1 MQAILNPPGNPKAKF
16 FRNDKKKKPP
26 ADVEKWLDGA
36 EENAGSWWPYWIEWL
51 TARAGKKVAAPK
63 SLGSKKNKALEPA
76 PGLYVL
82 D

>member
-16 FRNDKKKKPP
+16 YKSKKKAYPP
-26 ADVEKWLDGA
+26 ADVDEWMGGV
-36 EENAGSWWPYWIEWL
+36 EENAGSWWPYWMEWL
-51 TARAGKKVAAPK
+51 QKRSAKKVAAPAA
-63 SLGSKKNKALEPA
+63 LGSKKYKPLEAA